1 MLEPLW
7 TWTREGT
14 MADENVKIDTPPL
27 ANMWGESLLRAAWIY
42 LQNDP
47 ICGLPLS
54 EA

>member
-1 MLEPLW
+1 
-7 TWTREGT
+7 

-54 EA
+54 EAQNATCSFRRLN